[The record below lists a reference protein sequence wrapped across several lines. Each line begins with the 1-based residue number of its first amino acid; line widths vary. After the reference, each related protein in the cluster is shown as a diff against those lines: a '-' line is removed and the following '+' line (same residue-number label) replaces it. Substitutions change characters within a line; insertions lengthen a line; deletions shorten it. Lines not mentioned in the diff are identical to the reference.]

1 MRNQAILT
9 FHVDTDRL
17 IYPRGYCIH
26 VETTPISREE
36 KAQKI
41 VWTKG
46 QIKRYN
52 ENHYVVQS
60 QSSTNAYV
68 VVSTEKGW
76 TCTCPDHYY
85 RQVKCKHIYAVEF
98 SIELRKQVQSYTT
111 VIPEVAFS
119 TCRYCKSENIK
130 KDGVRHNKYGDIQ
143 VFNCKDCKRHYT
155 VNIGFEGMRATPQMI
170 TTAMQLYFSGESLRS
185 VQKFLRL
192 QGVNMSHVAVYKW
205 IKKYV
210 ALMQGYLEKV
220 TPKLSNTWRTDELFL
235 KVSGNMKYLYA
246 MMDDQTRFWIAQ
258 QVSDSKYVQDVR
270 PMFEEGKQ
278 IAGKKPKVL
287 ISDGAQNF
295 HVAWKQEYKDDKSIH
310 IRHIHMQGDRHNN
323 KMERMNGEVRDREK
337 VMRGLKKTDTAIL
350 KGYQLYHNY
359 FREHQGLEG
368 KTPSEVANIRIEGQ
382 NKWIT
387 VIQNAAKEAFQN

>member
-1 MRNQAILT
+1 MTSPPTHPTHPLDRN
-9 FHVDTDRL
+9 
-17 IYPRGYCIH
+17 
-26 VETTPISREE
+26 E

-60 QSSTNAYV
+60 QSGRGAYV
-68 VVSTEKGW
+68 VISTESGW
-76 TCTCPDHYY
+76 NCTCPDHTY
-85 RQVKCKHIYAVEF
+85 RQVKCKHILAVEF
-98 SIELRKQVQSYTT
+98 SAELRKQVQSYVTL
-111 VIPEVAFS
+111 IPEVSAN
-119 TCRYCKSENIK
+119 TCRYCKSENIR
-130 KDGVRHNKYGDIQ
+130 KDGIRKNKYGDIQ
-143 VFNCKDCKRHYT
+143 VFNCKDCNRYFT
-155 VNIGFEGMRATPQMI
+155 INIGFEGMRATPQMI

-210 ALMQGYLEKV
+210 ALMQGYLDKLAPKV
-220 TPKLSNTWRTDELFL
+220 SSTWRTDEMYV

-246 MMDDQTRFWIAQ
+246 LMDDQTRFWIAQ
-258 QVSDSKYVQDVR
+258 QVADSKYVQDVR
-270 PMFEEGKQ
+270 PMFVDG
-278 IAGKKPKVL
+278 AATARKKPRVL

-295 HVAWKQEYKDDKSIH
+295 HVTWKKEYKDEKAVHIQH
-310 IRHIHMQGDRHNN
+310 IRVAGDMNNN

-359 FREHQGLEG
+359 FREHQGLDG
-368 KTPSEVANIRIEGQ
+368 KTPAEAANIKIEGQ

-387 VIQNAAKEAFQN
+387 VIQNAATENSTRS